1 MDGKFELVRG
11 GRFLKAS
18 YNIPD
23 GKKVKFYVKAVDAD
37 ALAFFREQEPSL
49 RSLLNA
55 EEIEFSLDDFDS
67 AARGAAPSRLCRF
80 GTIYLPLADL
90 IDVAAERKKLEKQQ
104 KELQGWIA
112 GSRAKLSNE
121 RFLAKAPEQ
130 VVADARAHL
139 AELEEKLAR
148 TEEMLNSLR

>member
-1 MDGKFELVRG
+1 MT
-11 GRFLKAS
+11 
-18 YNIPD
+18 
-23 GKKVKFYVKAVDAD
+23 KK
-37 ALAFFREQEPSL
+37 E
-49 RSLLNA
+49 
-55 EEIEFSLDDFDS
+55 
-67 AARGAAPSRLCRF
+67 
-80 GTIYLPLADL
+80 
-90 IDVAAERKKLEKQQ
+90 EKQQ